1 MHTILAIDDHIS
13 AIDHGLMGIPGVGV
27 TYVVRGEEVALV
39 ETGTS
44 LTVPATLAGLDEL
57 GITREAVGHIICTH
71 VHMDHAGGAGYLA
84 AELPRAQVYIHS
96 DSIPHMVEPS
106 KLMASVRRAVG
117 EKAWPLNGDIKPLP
131 ADRLRPSE
139 ALRLDL
145 GNDVII
151 EALLTPG
158 HSPDHVSYWDRRS
171 GGMFL
176 GDAAGLSMPRYNL
189 EFPVTPVPT
198 YNMETHRATI
208 EMLRKQ
214 DISRLYITHYGAFD
228 NVEEKLRR
236 SQERLD
242 DLVEIVEEALATGN
256 EDVPALAARYVPYPP
271 DGPAAVMAQSWSE
284 MSVGGLLRYF
294 KKQRQHS

>member
-1 MHTILAIDDHIS
+1 MHTILTIDDHIS

-27 TYVVRGEEVALV
+27 TYVVRGDEVALV

-44 LTVPATLAGLDEL
+44 LTVPVTLAGLDEL
-57 GITREAVGHIICTH
+57 GIAREAVGHIICTH

-84 AELPRAQVYIHS
+84 AELPRARVYIHS
-96 DSIPHMVEPS
+96 DSIPHLVEPS

-117 EKAWPLNGDIKPLP
+117 EKAWPLNGDIKPTPPERLHP
-131 ADRLRPSE
+131 AE
-139 ALRLDL
+139 TLRLDL
-145 GNDVII
+145 GRDII
-151 EALLTPG
+151 LEALPTPG
-158 HSPDHVSYWDRRS
+158 HSPDHVSYWERRS

-198 YNMETHRATI
+198 YNLEAHRATI
-208 EMLRKQ
+208 AMLRTQ
-214 DISRLYITHYGAFD
+214 DIARLYITHYGAYD

-271 DGPAAVMAQSWSE
+271 EGPAAVVAQSWGE
-284 MSVGGLLRYF
+284 MSVSGLLRYV
-294 KKQRQHS
+294 KKQRQQ